1 MELSPE
7 ILLRAYSIGV
17 FPMAESRDDPNLYW
31 IDPEKRGIL
40 PLDAVHVPRRLRRT
54 LRRNVY
60 EVRCD
65 TAFTDVIR
73 NCATATGRRP
83 ETWINEEIIALYS
96 ALFEMGQAH
105 SVECWR
111 EGELV
116 GGLYG
121 VTLGAAFFGES
132 MFSRARDSSKVALIH
147 LVARLRRGGFQLL
160 DTQFVTGHLQ
170 RFGTIEIERSE
181 YRKRLAAALATTAT
195 FHPELSGDAMSA
207 FLQSITQT
215 S

>member
-1 MELSPE
+1 MRLSPE

-54 LRRNVY
+54 LRRGVY

-65 TAFTDVIR
+65 TAFQDVIR
-73 NCATATGRRP
+73 RCATATGDRP
-83 ETWINEEIIALYS
+83 ETWINDEIIGLYT

-111 EGELV
+111 DGELV

-132 MFSRARDSSKVALIH
+132 MFSHARDSSKVALIH
-147 LVARLRRGGFQLL
+147 LVARLRLGGFLLL
-160 DTQFVTGHLQ
+160 DTQFVTGHLE
-170 RFGTIEIERSE
+170 RFGVIEVERAA
-181 YRKRLAAALATTAT
+181 YRKRLGEALAKAAT
-195 FHPELSGDAMSA
+195 FHPDLSGDEMSA

>member
-31 IDPEKRGIL
+31 IDPEKRGVL

-54 LRRNVY
+54 LRRDVY
-60 EVRCD
+60 EVRCN
-65 TAFTDVIR
+65 TAFAETIR
-73 NCATATGRRP
+73 NCATPTGRRP
-83 ETWINEEIIALYS
+83 ETWINEEIIDLYT
-96 ALFEMGQAH
+96 ALFEMRQAH

-147 LVARLRRGGFQLL
+147 LVARLKRDGFQLL
-160 DTQFVTGHLQ
+160 DTQFVTEHLE
-170 RFGTIEIERSE
+170 RFGATEIDRAD
-181 YRKRLAAALATTAT
+181 YRKRLAAALATSAA
-195 FHPELSGDAMSA
+195 FQPELSGEEMSA